1 MRNLNESYSSK
12 IIKNILTNNIQLKY
26 LNGEYRTDIFDYRSD
41 IRKYQNSTNI
51 MDKIV
56 NTFTSLYPLYESLLP
71 KELTGKLTQ
80 DIKYNLINKNNDITK
95 IYIEA
100 LENNRFK
107 ENLSEEQ
114 VYLVVHKI
122 NLIFKQLTTLITNLY
137 KGNFTF
143 TLERQS
149 SIKIL
154 QNIKDEDITPIYK
167 DEIQAKRFS
176 QKLYN
181 NIAKNNHMLILT
193 YDNNW
198 ELYKPYINNKD
209 ITKLYINGD
218 LKTVK
223 NKIKELY
230 NLWLKH
236 NDYIKYIQYKN
247 ITIPYLYNGYNH
259 KLTEVI
265 GLVILYMFQFFAEE
279 LNFNTFYTNLLDIYT
294 QDDIIGYD
302 IRLPNTYSPH
312 YFHKKEPTKS
322 LWSDSIDITMR
333 EIVKRTNVIYHKL
346 SNVMDNG
353 DILSIDVNKLYR
365 VLRNSIDTLMDNIE
379 YPVYYEH
386 NNINQM
392 LLFTRYEQYLKNEV
406 YNTLKDLLEYLNIN
420 KTNTAKAEKFINIIN
435 NYIQR
440 NKEYFEKIK
449 DVTSIFYFKK

>member
-1 MRNLNESYSSK
+1 
-12 IIKNILTNNIQLKY
+12 
-26 LNGEYRTDIFDYRSD
+26 
-41 IRKYQNSTNI
+41 
-51 MDKIV
+51 
-56 NTFTSLYPLYESLLP
+56 
-71 KELTGKLTQ
+71 
-80 DIKYNLINKNNDITK
+80 
-95 IYIEA
+95 
-100 LENNRFK
+100 
-107 ENLSEEQ
+107 
-114 VYLVVHKI
+114 
-122 NLIFKQLTTLITNLY
+122 
-137 KGNFTF
+137 
-143 TLERQS
+143 
-149 SIKIL
+149 
-154 QNIKDEDITPIYK
+154 
-167 DEIQAKRFS
+167 
-176 QKLYN
+176 
-181 NIAKNNHMLILT
+181 MLILLT

-198 ELYKPYINNKD
+198 ELYKPYINNED
-209 ITKLYINGD
+209 ITKLYITGD

-247 ITIPYLYNGYNH
+247 ITIPYLDNEYNY
-259 KLTEVI
+259 KLTEAI
-265 GLVILYMFQFFAEE
+265 GLVILYMFQFFGEE

-302 IRLPNTYSPH
+302 IILPNTYSPH

-333 EIVKRTNVIYHKL
+333 EIVKSINVIYYKL
-346 SNVMDNG
+346 SNIMDNG
-353 DILSIDVNKLYR
+353 DTLSIDVNKLYR

-379 YPVYYEH
+379 YPVYYEP

-449 DVTSIFYFKK
+449 NVTSIHYFKK

>member
-420 KTNTAKAEKFINIIN
+420 KTNTVKAEKFINKIN